1 MSRTI
6 KHVDQLPLFTPEA
19 DWKPVDPVNWP
30 DFRSHAKIIGV
41 DTETHDPG
49 LQGNGPGFIRGDAF
63 VCGISLASEDGRKI
77 YLPIR
82 HSEDNYDS
90 DKVIAYIKRQLGG
103 DQPKCGANLMY
114 DLEALWSLGVSI
126 EGPLLDVQILEP
138 LIDEEPENGYSLQA
152 LSKKYLGT
160 TKNEALLE
168 EAAAAYSVSTKGG
181 MKYLPARFVAPYAED
196 DALLPIQIA
205 LKQLPVIKE
214 ENLDR
219 VFKVE
224 QDLQRVLFKM
234 RLKGV
239 KIDIDEANRAKN
251 EIIDQ
256 EKLLENKLR
265 QEFGRPF
272 SFESSEDL
280 ANVLGDSVSKAGF
293 YVPRTAAGNYSVTNE
308 WLQMVGESVPAAGE
322 IYKLRKMTKM
332 RRDFIEKLV
341 DESVKGRIHTNW
353 RQMRSYSDKGDSEGT
368 RSGRIAA
375 SNFNL
380 TQVPSRDPYW
390 GPLIRSLFIADE
402 GKQWVKGDYS
412 QQEPRIMLHF
422 SEVMGYKGAHEA
434 VQRYHEDPST
444 DYHQLVA
451 DLIHSKTG
459 KDIGR
464 RVAKDINLGSAY
476 GMGVTKLADKLGV
489 DLDTARDILYAYHEG
504 IPYAKLMEK
513 DCMALAESRGYVK
526 TILGRRRR
534 FNLWEPTHYDKYG
547 GVKPIRDQQKAQELW
562 GSVRRAFCHKALNS
576 VVQGTA
582 ADQMKTAI
590 VELDRLGYTPQI
602 QVYDELNGSYEPDQW
617 KVVKEVMENAIPMKV
632 PFLVEPEIGQSWGK
646 LSDP

>member
-19 DWKPVDPVNWP
+19 TWKPVDPSNWP

-49 LQGNGPGFIRGDAF
+49 LLANGPGFIRGDAF

-77 YLPIR
+77 YLPIQ
-82 HSEDNYDS
+82 HSEDNYDR
-90 DKVIAYIKRQLGG
+90 DKVISYVKHQLGG

-114 DLEALWSLGVSI
+114 DLESLWSLGI
-126 EGPLLDVQILEP
+126 EVKGPLLDVQILEP
-138 LIDEEPENGYSLQA
+138 LIDEEPEFGYSLQA
-152 LSKKYLGT
+152 LSKKYLNT
-160 TKNEALLE
+160 TKNESLLD
-168 EAAAAYSVSTKGG
+168 EAAAAYSVTSKGG

-196 DALLPIQIA
+196 DALLPIQIYQ
-205 LKQLPVIKE
+205 KQWPVIEE
-214 ENLDR
+214 ENLN
-219 VFKVE
+219 VIFGVE
-224 QDLQRVLFKM
+224 QELQRVLFKM

-239 KIDIDEANRAKN
+239 RIDIDRANRAKN

-265 QEFGRPF
+265 LEFGRPF

-280 ANVLGDSVSKAGF
+280 AAILGDSITKAGF
-293 YVPRTAAGNYSVTNE
+293 YIPRTAAGNHSITNE
-308 WLQMVGESVPAAGE
+308 WLQEVGIFVPAAAE
-322 IYKLRKMTKM
+322 LYKLRKMTKM
-332 RRDFIEKLV
+332 RRDFIDKLIE
-341 DESVKGRIHTNW
+341 DSVHGRIYTNW

-368 RSGRIAA
+368 RSGRIAS

-402 GKQWVKGDYS
+402 GKQWVKADYS

-422 SEVMGYKGAHEA
+422 SYVMKYDGAYAA
-434 VQRYHEDPST
+434 VQRYRDDPST

-451 DLIHSKTG
+451 DLIKEKTG
-459 KDIGR
+459 RDIGR
-464 RVAKDINLGSAY
+464 RPAKDINLGSAY
-476 GMGVTKLADKLGV
+476 GMGVPKLAAKLGV
-489 DLDTARDILYAYHEG
+489 DLDTARDILSAYHAG
-504 IPYAKLMEK
+504 IPYAKQMER
-513 DCMALAESRGYVK
+513 DCMDLAERRGYVK

-534 FNLWEPTHYDKYG
+534 FNLWEPTHYDKFG
-547 GVKPIRDQQKAQELW
+547 GVKPIRDQAKAQELW
-562 GSVRRAFCHKALNS
+562 GSIRRAFCHKSLNS
-576 VVQGTA
+576 VVQGSA
-582 ADQMKTAI
+582 ADQMKKAI
-590 VELDRLGYTPQI
+590 VELDRRGYTPQI
-602 QVYDELNGSYEPDQW
+602 QVYDELNGSYEPGDY
-617 KVVKEVMENAIPMKV
+617 KIVKEVMENAIPMEV
-632 PFLVEPEIGQSWGK
+632 PFLVDPEVGTSWGE